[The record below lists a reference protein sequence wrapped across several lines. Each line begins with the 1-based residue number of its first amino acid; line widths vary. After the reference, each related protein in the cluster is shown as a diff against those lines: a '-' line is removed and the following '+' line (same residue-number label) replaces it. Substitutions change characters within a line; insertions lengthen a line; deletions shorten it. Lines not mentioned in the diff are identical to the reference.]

1 MPIDPGTATLAT
13 GGLSALTG
21 FLGSGMSN
29 KSVKRS
35 IKAAKEIN
43 QINNE
48 FNASEA
54 LKNRDFQTSEREA
67 SQQWNLDQWNR
78 ENAYNDPS
86 AQRARMEAAGFNP
99 YNMNIDTG
107 SASTSGAQSSP
118 GSGSQATASHTPSLP
133 AYTGYAADFQNVA
146 SGIAQIGNAV
156 SSGIDARLT
165 SAYGDDLMKADIM
178 SKIGGNSEWLTDV
191 YKLGRQNEAPNLL
204 GIDLRK
210 KRLENLSTET
220 NIKVALAQGALLGL
234 QAQGQRIVNKF
245 MPAQQQAE
253 FFLKTANAFAQYK
266 AGKLSKVQVKT
277 QIKQQA
283 LLEAQA
289 AGQKLS
295 NKMADRLADYQFK
308 ALAAEYRANRAYYNG
323 FYNDAWQAGM
333 SKASLARYE
342 SNAARIASQMSEIFK
357 DREKSSWKNNST
369 YYNIM
374 ELLKDVLG
382 PVGNAIGT
390 VYLGGKLGAAKKAT
404 KAAHGWSLSTP
415 NPYSY

>member
-99 YNMNIDTG
+99 YNMNIDPG
-107 SASTSGAQSSP
+107 SGSTSGAQSSP
-118 GSGSQATASHTPSLP
+118 GSGSPAAASHTPSLP
-133 AYTGYAADFQNVA
+133 AYTGYASDFQNIA
-146 SGIAQIGNAV
+146 SGIAQIGSAV
-156 SSGIDARLT
+156 ASGIDARLT
-165 SAYGDDLMKADIM
+165 STYGDDLMKADIM
-178 SKIGGNSEWLTDV
+178 SKIGGHSEWLTDV
-191 YKLGRQNEAPNLL
+191 YKFGRQNEAPNLL

-234 QAQGQRIVNKF
+234 QAGGQRIINKF

-266 AGKLSKVQVKT
+266 AGKLSEAQVKT

-289 AGQKLS
+289 VGQKL
-295 NKMADRLADYQFK
+295 NNRLAERLADYQFK
-308 ALAAEYRANRAYYNG
+308 AMAAEYRANAAYYNG

-333 SKASLARYE
+333 SKAAQARYE
-342 SNAARIASQMSEIFK
+342 SNAARIAADMSEIFK
-357 DREKSSWKNNST
+357 GREKSSWKNNPI
-369 YYNIM
+369 YYNIG
-374 ELLKDVLG
+374 ELLKGILG
-382 PVGNAIGT
+382 SVGSIAGPL
-390 VYLGGKLGAAKKAT
+390 YLGGKLGSLKKAG
-404 KAAHGWSLSTP
+404 KAAGDWSLSTP
-415 NPYSY
+415 NPYY

>member
-1 MPIDPGTATLAT
+1 MPVDPGTATLAA
-13 GGLSALTG
+13 GGLSLVSG
-21 FLGSGMSN
+21 LFGSGMSN

-118 GSGSQATASHTPSLP
+118 GSGSQASASQVPSLP
-133 AYTGYAADFQNVA
+133 AYTGYTADFQNVA
-146 SGIAQIGNAV
+146 SGIAQIGSAI

-220 NIKVALAQGALLGL
+220 DIKVALAQGTLLGL
-234 QAQGQRIVNKF
+234 QAEGQRIVNKF
-245 MPAQQQAE
+245 MPVQQQAE
-253 FFLKTANAFAQYK
+253 FFLKTANVFAQYK
-266 AGKLSKVQVKT
+266 AGKLSEAQVKT

-283 LLEAQA
+283 LLEAQTT
-289 AGQKLS
+289 GQKL
-295 NKMADRLADYQFK
+295 NNRMAKRLADYQFK
-308 ALAAEYRANRAYYNG
+308 AMAAEYRANAAYYNG

-333 SKASLARYE
+333 SNATQARYE
-342 SNAARIASQMSEIFK
+342 SNAARIAAEMSDIFK
-357 DREKSSWKNNST
+357 SREKSAWRNNPT
-369 YYNIM
+369 YYNIE
-374 ELLKDVLG
+374 ELLKGLLG
-382 PVGNAIGT
+382 SVGSIAGPF
-390 VYLGGKLGAAKKAT
+390 YLGSKIKSIKKA
-404 KAAHGWSLSTP
+404 K
-415 NPYSY
+415 

>member
-1 MPIDPGTATLAT
+1 MPVDPGTATLIT

-118 GSGSQATASHTPSLP
+118 GTGSQATASHTPSLP
-133 AYTGYAADFQNVA
+133 AYTGYASDFQSIA

-165 SAYGDDLMKADIM
+165 STYGDDLMKADIM
-178 SKIGGNSEWLTDV
+178 SGIGGNSEWLTDA
-191 YKLGRQNEAPNLL
+191 YKLGRQNEAHNLL

-234 QAQGQRIVNKF
+234 QAEGQRIVNKF

-266 AGKLSKVQVKT
+266 AGKLSEAQVKT

-283 LLEAQA
+283 LLEAQTV
-289 AGQKLS
+289 GQKLS
-295 NKMADRLADYQFK
+295 NKLADRLADYQFR
-308 ALAAEYRANRAYYNG
+308 AMAAEYRANAAYYNG

-333 SKASLARYE
+333 SKAIQARYD
-342 SNAARIASQMSEIFK
+342 SNAARIAAQMSEIFK
-357 DREKSSWKNNST
+357 NREKESWKNNST

-382 PVGNAIGT
+382 PVGNAVGT
-390 VYLGGKLGAAKKAT
+390 VYLGGKIGAVKKAG
-404 KAAHGWSLSTP
+404 KAAGGWSLSTP
-415 NPYSY
+415 NPYYY

>member
-1 MPIDPGTATLAT
+1 MPVDPGTATLVT

-54 LKNRDFQTSEREA
+54 LKNREFQTSEREA

-86 AQRARMEAAGFNP
+86 SQRARMEAAGFNP
-99 YNMNIDTG
+99 YNMNIDAG

-118 GSGSQATASHTPSLP
+118 GSGSQASASQVPSLP
-133 AYTGYAADFQNVA
+133 AYTGYTADFQNVA
-146 SGIAQIGNAV
+146 SGIAQIGNSIA
-156 SSGIDARLT
+156 SGIDARLT

-220 NIKVALAQGALLGL
+220 DIKVALAQGTLLGL
-234 QAQGQRIVNKF
+234 QAEGQRIVNRF

-266 AGKLSKVQVKT
+266 AGKLSEAQVKT

-289 AGQKLS
+289 VGQKLS
-295 NKMADRLADYQFK
+295 NKLADRLTNYQFR
-308 ALAAEYRANRAYYNG
+308 ALAAEYRANAAYYNG

-333 SKASLARYE
+333 SKATQARYE
-342 SNAARIASQMSEIFK
+342 SNAARLTAQMSELFK
-357 DREKSSWKNNST
+357 NREKASWKNNPT

-382 PVGNAIGT
+382 PVGNAVST
-390 VYLGGKLGAAKKAT
+390 FYLGGKLGAAKKAA
-404 KAAHGWSLSTP
+404 KAAGGWSLSTP

>member
-99 YNMNIDTG
+99 YNVNIDPG
-107 SASTSGAQSSP
+107 SGSTSGAQSSP
-118 GSGSQATASHTPSLP
+118 GSGSPAVASHTPSLP
-133 AYTGYAADFQNVA
+133 AYTGYASDFQNVA
-146 SGIAQIGNAV
+146 SGIAQIGSAV
-156 SSGIDARLT
+156 ASGIDARLT
-165 SAYGDDLMKADIM
+165 STYGDDLMKADIM

-191 YKLGRQNEAPNLL
+191 YKFGRQNEAPNLL

-234 QAQGQRIVNKF
+234 QAGGQRIVNKF

-266 AGKLSKVQVKT
+266 AGKLSEAQVKT

-289 AGQKLS
+289 VGQKL
-295 NKMADRLADYQFK
+295 NNRLAERLADYQFK
-308 ALAAEYRANRAYYNG
+308 AMAAEYRANAAYYNG

-333 SKASLARYE
+333 SKAAQFRYE
-342 SNAARIASQMSEIFK
+342 SNAARIAADMSEIFK
-357 DREKSSWKNNST
+357 GREKSSWKNNSI
-369 YYNIM
+369 YYNIQ
-374 ELLKDVLG
+374 ELIKGILG
-382 PVGNAIGT
+382 SVGSVAGPL
-390 VYLGGKLGAAKKAT
+390 YLGGKLGSLKKAG
-404 KAAHGWSLSTP
+404 KAAGGWSLSTP
-415 NPYSY
+415 DPYY

>member
-13 GGLSALTG
+13 GGLSLVSG
-21 FLGSGMSN
+21 LFGSGMSN

-99 YNMNIDTG
+99 YNMNIDAG

-118 GSGSQATASHTPSLP
+118 GSGSQASASQVPSLP
-133 AYTGYAADFQNVA
+133 AYTGYTADFQNVA
-146 SGIAQIGNAV
+146 SGIAQIGSAI

-165 SAYGDDLMKADIM
+165 SVYGDDLMKADIM

-210 KRLENLSTET
+210 KRLENLSAEAD
-220 NIKVALAQGALLGL
+220 IKVALAQGALLGL
-234 QAQGQRIVNKF
+234 QAKGQRIINKF

-253 FFLKTANAFAQYK
+253 FFMKTANAFAQYK
-266 AGKLSKVQVKT
+266 AGKLSEAQIKT

-283 LLEAQA
+283 LLGAQA
-289 AGQKLS
+289 AGQRLS

-333 SKASLARYE
+333 SRAAQARYE
-342 SNAARIASQMSEIFK
+342 SNAARLTAQMSEIFR
-357 DREKSSWKNNST
+357 DREKSSWKNNPT

-374 ELLKDVLG
+374 ELLKDIFGSVSG
-382 PVGNAIGT
+382 TIGQFYVGSKI
-390 VYLGGKLGAAKKAT
+390 GAAKKAT

-415 NPYSY
+415 NPYDY

>member
-13 GGLSALTG
+13 GGLSLVSG
-21 FLGSGMSN
+21 LFGSGMSN

-99 YNMNIDTG
+99 YNVNIDTG
-107 SASTSGAQSSP
+107 PASTSGAQSSP
-118 GSGSQATASHTPSLP
+118 GAGSPASASHVPSLP
-133 AYTGYAADFQNVA
+133 AYTGYTADFQNIA
-146 SGIAQIGNAV
+146 SGIAQIGSAI

-234 QAQGQRIVNKF
+234 QAKGQRIVNKF

-253 FFLKTANAFAQYK
+253 FFLKTANVFAQYK
-266 AGKLSKVQVKT
+266 AGKLSEAQVKT

-289 AGQKLS
+289 AGQKL
-295 NKMADRLADYQFK
+295 NNRLAERLADYQFK
-308 ALAAEYRANRAYYNG
+308 AMAAEYRANAAYYNG

-333 SKASLARYE
+333 SKATQARYE
-342 SNAARIASQMSEIFK
+342 SNAARIAAHMSEIFK
-357 DREKSSWKNNST
+357 DREKSSWKNNPI
-369 YYNIM
+369 YYNI
-374 ELLKDVLG
+374 EEFLKGILG
-382 PVGNAIGT
+382 SVGSIAGPL
-390 VYLGGKLGAAKKAT
+390 YLGSKVGSFKKVG
-404 KAAHGWSLSTP
+404 KAAGL
-415 NPYSY
+415 

>member
-234 QAQGQRIVNKF
+234 QAGGQRIVNKF

-266 AGKLSKVQVKT
+266 AGKLSEAQVKT

-289 AGQKLS
+289 AGQKL
-295 NKMADRLADYQFK
+295 NNRLAERLADYQFK
-308 ALAAEYRANRAYYNG
+308 AMAAEYRANAAYYNG

-333 SKASLARYE
+333 SKAAQARYE
-342 SNAARIASQMSEIFK
+342 SNAARIAADMSEIFK
-357 DREKSSWKNNST
+357 GREKSSWKNNPI
-369 YYNIM
+369 YYNIG
-374 ELLKDVLG
+374 ELLKGILG
-382 PVGNAIGT
+382 SVGSVAGPL
-390 VYLGGKLGAAKKAT
+390 YLGSKVSSLKKAG
-404 KAAHGWSLSTP
+404 KAAGGWSLSTP
-415 NPYSY
+415 DPYY

>member
-99 YNMNIDTG
+99 YNMNIDPG
-107 SASTSGAQSSP
+107 SGSTSGAQSSP
-118 GSGSQATASHTPSLP
+118 GSGSPATASHTPSLP
-133 AYTGYAADFQNVA
+133 AYTGYASDFQNVA

-156 SSGIDARLT
+156 ASGIDARLT
-165 SAYGDDLMKADIM
+165 STYGDDLMKADIM

-191 YKLGRQNEAPNLL
+191 YKFGRQNEAPNLL

-220 NIKVALAQGALLGL
+220 DIKVALAQGALLGL
-234 QAQGQRIVNKF
+234 QAEGQRIVNKF

-266 AGKLSKVQVKT
+266 AGKLSEAQVKT

-289 AGQKLS
+289 VGQKLS
-295 NKMADRLADYQFK
+295 NKMAERLADYQFK
-308 ALAAEYRANRAYYNG
+308 AMAAEYRANAAYYNG

-333 SKASLARYE
+333 SKATQARYE
-342 SNAARIASQMSEIFK
+342 SNAARIAADMSEIFK
-357 DREKSSWKNNST
+357 GREKSSWKNNPI
-369 YYNIM
+369 YYNIE
-374 ELLKDVLG
+374 ELLKGILG
-382 PVGNAIGT
+382 SVGSIAGPL
-390 VYLGGKLGAAKKAT
+390 YLGGKLGSLKKAG
-404 KAAHGWSLSTP
+404 KAAGGWSLSTP
-415 NPYSY
+415 DPYY

>member
-1 MPIDPGTATLAT
+1 MPIAPGAATLVS

-78 ENAYNDPS
+78 ENLYNDPS

-107 SASTSGAQSSP
+107 SASVSGAQSSP
-118 GSGSQATASHTPSLP
+118 GSGSQATASQMPSLP
-133 AYTGYAADFQNVA
+133 AYTGYASDFQSVA

-220 NIKVALAQGALLGL
+220 DIKVALAQGTLLGL
-234 QAQGQRIVNKF
+234 QAEGQRIVNKF

-266 AGKLSKVQVKT
+266 AGKLSEAQVRT

-289 AGQKLS
+289 VGQKLS
-295 NKMADRLADYQFK
+295 NKMAERLASYQFR
-308 ALAAEYRANRAYYNG
+308 AMAAEYRANAAYYNG

-333 SKASLARYE
+333 SKATQVRYE

-357 DREKSSWKNNST
+357 DREKSSWRNNST
-369 YYNIM
+369 YYNIE
-374 ELLKDVLG
+374 ELLKGILG
-382 PVGNAIGT
+382 SVGNVAGSL
-390 VYLGGKLGAAKKAT
+390 YLGNKIGAAKKAGR
-404 KAAHGWSLSTP
+404 AAGGWSLSTP
-415 NPYSY
+415 NPYYH

>member
-1 MPIDPGTATLAT
+1 MPVDPGTATLAT

-54 LKNRDFQTSEREA
+54 LKNREFQTSEREA

-99 YNMNIDTG
+99 YNMNVDTG

-118 GSGSQATASHTPSLP
+118 GSGSQAAASQIPSLP
-133 AYTGYAADFQNVA
+133 AYTGYASDFQSIA

-156 SSGIDARLT
+156 SSGIDAKLT

-178 SKIGGNSEWLTDV
+178 SKIGGNSEWLTDA

-234 QAQGQRIVNKF
+234 QAKGQRIVNKF

-266 AGKLSKVQVKT
+266 AGKLSEAQVKT

-283 LLEAQA
+283 LLEAQTV
-289 AGQKLS
+289 GQKLS
-295 NKMADRLADYQFK
+295 NKLADRLADYQFR
-308 ALAAEYRANRAYYNG
+308 AMAAEYRANAAYYNG

-333 SKASLARYE
+333 SKATQTRYE
-342 SNAARIASQMSEIFK
+342 SNAARIAAEMSDIFK
-357 DREKSSWKNNST
+357 GREKSSWKNNPT

-374 ELLKDVLG
+374 ELLKDIIG
-382 PVGNAIGT
+382 TVGNAAGT
-390 VYLGGKLGAAKKAT
+390 FYLGSKFGAAKKAG
-404 KAAHGWSLSTP
+404 KAAAGWSLSTP
-415 NPYSY
+415 NPYY

>member
-1 MPIDPGTATLAT
+1 MPVDPGTATLAT

-99 YNMNIDTG
+99 YNMNIDAG

-118 GSGSQATASHTPSLP
+118 GSGSQATASQTPSLP
-133 AYTGYAADFQNVA
+133 AYTGYASDFQSIA

-220 NIKVALAQGALLGL
+220 NVKVALAQGALLGL
-234 QAQGQRIVNKF
+234 QAEGQRIVNKF

-266 AGKLSKVQVKT
+266 AGKLSEVQVKT

-289 AGQKLS
+289 AGQKL
-295 NKMADRLADYQFK
+295 NNRLAERLADYQFK
-308 ALAAEYRANRAYYNG
+308 AMAAEYRANAAYYNG

-333 SKASLARYE
+333 SKATQARYE
-342 SNAARIASQMSEIFK
+342 SNAARIAAQMSEIFK
-357 DREKSSWKNNST
+357 DREKASWKNNPI
-369 YYNIM
+369 YYNIS
-374 ELLKDVLG
+374 ELLKGL
-382 PVGNAIGT
+382 
-390 VYLGGKLGAAKKAT
+390 LGGVGSVVGPFSIASKIGSLKKAG
-404 KAAHGWSLSTP
+404 KAAGG
-415 NPYSY
+415 

>member
-99 YNMNIDTG
+99 YNMNIDAG

-220 NIKVALAQGALLGL
+220 NIKVALAQGTLLGL
-234 QAQGQRIVNKF
+234 QAEGQRIVNKF

-266 AGKLSKVQVKT
+266 AGKLSETQVKT

-289 AGQKLS
+289 TGQKLS
-295 NKMADRLADYQFK
+295 NRLAERLADYQFK
-308 ALAAEYRANRAYYNG
+308 AMAAEYRANAAYYNG

-333 SKASLARYE
+333 SKAAQVRYE
-342 SNAARIASQMSEIFK
+342 SNAARIAAQMSEIFK
-357 DREKSSWKNNST
+357 DTPKC
-369 YYNIM
+369 
-374 ELLKDVLG
+374 
-382 PVGNAIGT
+382 AII
-390 VYLGGKLGAAKKAT
+390 
-404 KAAHGWSLSTP
+404 
-415 NPYSY
+415 

>member
-234 QAQGQRIVNKF
+234 QAEGQRIVNKF

-266 AGKLSKVQVKT
+266 VGKLSEAQVKT

-289 AGQKLS
+289 AGQKL
-295 NKMADRLADYQFK
+295 NNRLAERLADYQFK
-308 ALAAEYRANRAYYNG
+308 AMAAEYRANAAYYNG

-333 SKASLARYE
+333 SKAAQARYE
-342 SNAARIASQMSEIFK
+342 SNAARIAADMSEIFK
-357 DREKSSWKNNST
+357 GREKSSWKNNPI
-369 YYNIM
+369 YYNIG
-374 ELLKDVLG
+374 ELLKGILG
-382 PVGNAIGT
+382 SVGSVAGPL
-390 VYLGGKLGAAKKAT
+390 YLGSKVSSLKKAG
-404 KAAHGWSLSTP
+404 KAAGGWSLSTP
-415 NPYSY
+415 DPYY

>member
-1 MPIDPGTATLAT
+1 MPIGPGTATLAT

-99 YNMNIDTG
+99 YNMNIDAG

-234 QAQGQRIVNKF
+234 QAQGQRIINKF

-266 AGKLSKVQVKT
+266 AGKLSEAQVKT

-289 AGQKLS
+289 AGQKL
-295 NKMADRLADYQFK
+295 NNRLAERLADYQFK
-308 ALAAEYRANRAYYNG
+308 AMAAEYRANAAYYNG

-333 SKASLARYE
+333 SKATQARYE
-342 SNAARIASQMSEIFK
+342 SNAARIAAQMSEIFK
-357 DREKSSWKNNST
+357 DREKASWKNNPI
-369 YYNIM
+369 YYNIS
-374 ELLKDVLG
+374 ELLKGL
-382 PVGNAIGT
+382 
-390 VYLGGKLGAAKKAT
+390 LGGVGSVVGPFSIASKIGSLKKAG
-404 KAAHGWSLSTP
+404 KAAGG
-415 NPYSY
+415 

>member
-1 MPIDPGTATLAT
+1 MPVDPGTATLVT

-133 AYTGYAADFQNVA
+133 AYTGYASDFQSIA

-191 YKLGRQNEAPNLL
+191 YKLGRQNEAHNLL

-234 QAQGQRIVNKF
+234 QAEGQRIVNKF

-253 FFLKTANAFAQYK
+253 FFLKTANVFAQYK
-266 AGKLSKVQVKT
+266 AGKLSEAQVKT

-289 AGQKLS
+289 VGQKLS

-308 ALAAEYRANRAYYNG
+308 AMAAEYRANAAYYNG

-333 SKASLARYE
+333 SKATLARYD

-357 DREKSSWKNNST
+357 DREKSSWKNNPT
-369 YYNIM
+369 YYNIT
-374 ELLKDVLG
+374 ELLKDILG
-382 PVGNAIGT
+382 PASNAVGT
-390 VYLGGKLGAAKKAT
+390 FYLGGKLGAAKKAG
-404 KAAHGWSLSTP
+404 KAVRD
-415 NPYSY
+415 

>member
-13 GGLSALTG
+13 GGLSLVSG
-21 FLGSGMSN
+21 LFGSGMSN

-99 YNMNIDTG
+99 YNMNIDAG
-107 SASTSGAQSSP
+107 SGSTSGAQSSP
-118 GSGSQATASHTPSLP
+118 GAGSPASASHVPSLP
-133 AYTGYAADFQNVA
+133 AYTGYTADFQNIA
-146 SGIAQIGNAV
+146 SGIAQIGSAI

-220 NIKVALAQGALLGL
+220 DIKVALAQGALLGL
-234 QAQGQRIVNKF
+234 QAEGQRIVNKF

-253 FFLKTANAFAQYK
+253 FFLKTANVFAQYK
-266 AGKLSKVQVKT
+266 AGKLSEAQVKT

-289 AGQKLS
+289 VGQKLS
-295 NKMADRLADYQFK
+295 NKMADRLADYQFR
-308 ALAAEYRANRAYYNG
+308 AMAAEYRANAAYYNG

-333 SKASLARYE
+333 SKATQARYE
-342 SNAARIASQMSEIFK
+342 SNAARIAAEMSDVFK
-357 DREKSSWKNNST
+357 GREKSSWKNNPT

-374 ELLKDVLG
+374 ELLKDILG
-382 PVGNAIGT
+382 PVGNAVST
-390 VYLGGKLGAAKKAT
+390 FYLGGKIGAAKKAG
-404 KAAHGWSLSTP
+404 KAAGGWSLSTP
-415 NPYSY
+415 NPYYY

>member
-1 MPIDPGTATLAT
+1 MPIGPGAATLAT
-13 GGLSALTG
+13 GGLSLVSG
-21 FLGSGMSN
+21 LFGSHMSN

-99 YNMNIDTG
+99 YNMNIDAG

-118 GSGSQATASHTPSLP
+118 GSGSQASASQVPSLP
-133 AYTGYAADFQNVA
+133 AYTGYTADFQNIA
-146 SGIAQIGNAV
+146 SGIAQIGSAI

-220 NIKVALAQGALLGL
+220 NVKVALAQGALLGL
-234 QAQGQRIVNKF
+234 QAEGQRIVNKF

-253 FFLKTANAFAQYK
+253 FFLKTANTFAQYK
-266 AGKLSKVQVKT
+266 AGKLSEAQVKT

-289 AGQKLS
+289 VGQKLS
-295 NKMADRLADYQFK
+295 NKMADRLANYQFR
-308 ALAAEYRANRAYYNG
+308 ALAAEYRANAAYYNG

-333 SKASLARYE
+333 SKATQARYE
-342 SNAARIASQMSEIFK
+342 SNAARIAAEMSDIFK
-357 DREKSSWKNNST
+357 GREKSSWKNNPT
-369 YYNIM
+369 YYNIE
-374 ELLKDVLG
+374 ELLKGILG
-382 PVGNAIGT
+382 SVGSIAGPL
-390 VYLGGKLGAAKKAT
+390 YLGSKIGVAKKAG
-404 KAAHGWSLSTP
+404 KAAGG
-415 NPYSY
+415 

>member
-99 YNMNIDTG
+99 YNMNIDAG

-220 NIKVALAQGALLGL
+220 NIKVALAQGTLLGL
-234 QAQGQRIVNKF
+234 QAEGQRIVNKF

-266 AGKLSKVQVKT
+266 AGKLSETQVKT

-289 AGQKLS
+289 TGQKLS
-295 NKMADRLADYQFK
+295 NRLAERLADYQFK
-308 ALAAEYRANRAYYNG
+308 AMAAEYRANAAYYNG

-333 SKASLARYE
+333 SKAAQVRYE
-342 SNAARIASQMSEIFK
+342 SNAARIAAQMSEIFK
-357 DREKSSWKNNST
+357 DREKASWKNNPI
-369 YYNIM
+369 YYNIS
-374 ELLKDVLG
+374 ELLKGLLG
-382 PVGNAIGT
+382 SVGSVVGPFSIASKIGS
-390 VYLGGKLGAAKKAT
+390 LKKAG
-404 KAAHGWSLSTP
+404 KAAGGWSLSTP
-415 NPYSY
+415 DPYY

>member
-13 GGLSALTG
+13 GGLSLVSG
-21 FLGSGMSN
+21 LFGSGMSN

-99 YNMNIDTG
+99 YNMNIDAG

-118 GSGSQATASHTPSLP
+118 GSGSQASASQVPSLP
-133 AYTGYAADFQNVA
+133 AYTGYTADFQNVA
-146 SGIAQIGNAV
+146 SGIAQIGSAI

-165 SAYGDDLMKADIM
+165 SVYGDDLMKADIM

-210 KRLENLSTET
+210 KRLENLSAEAD
-220 NIKVALAQGALLGL
+220 IKVALAQGALLGL
-234 QAQGQRIVNKF
+234 QAKGQRIINKF

-266 AGKLSKVQVKT
+266 AGKLSEAQIKT

-283 LLEAQA
+283 LLGAQA
-289 AGQKLS
+289 AGQRLS

-333 SKASLARYE
+333 SRAAQARYE
-342 SNAARIASQMSEIFK
+342 SNAARLTAQMSEIFR
-357 DREKSSWKNNST
+357 DREKSSWKNNPT

-374 ELLKDVLG
+374 ELLKDIFGSVSG
-382 PVGNAIGT
+382 TIGQFYVGSKI
-390 VYLGGKLGAAKKAT
+390 GAAKKAT

-415 NPYSY
+415 NPYDY

>member
-1 MPIDPGTATLAT
+1 MPIDPGVATLAT

-99 YNMNIDTG
+99 YNVNIDAG

-118 GSGSQATASHTPSLP
+118 SSGSQATASHTPSLP

-156 SSGIDARLT
+156 SSGIDAKLT

-234 QAQGQRIVNKF
+234 QAEGQRIINKF

-266 AGKLSKVQVKT
+266 AGKLSETQVKT

-283 LLEAQA
+283 LLGAQA
-289 AGQKLS
+289 VGQKLN
-295 NKMADRLADYQFK
+295 NKMAERLADYQFR
-308 ALAAEYRANRAYYNG
+308 AMAAEYRANAAYYNG

-333 SKASLARYE
+333 SKATQARYE

-357 DREKSSWKNNST
+357 DREKSSWRNNST
-369 YYNIM
+369 YYNIE
-374 ELLKDVLG
+374 ELLKGILG
-382 PVGNAIGT
+382 SVGSVAGPL
-390 VYLGGKLGAAKKAT
+390 YLGNKIGSVKKAG
-404 KAAHGWSLSTP
+404 KAAGGWSLSTP
-415 NPYSY
+415 NPYY

>member
-210 KRLENLSTET
+210 KRLENLSTEA

-266 AGKLSKVQVKT
+266 AGKLSEAQVKT

-404 KAAHGWSLSTP
+404 KAAHDWSLSTP

>member
-1 MPIDPGTATLAT
+1 MPIGSGTATLAAS
-13 GGLSALTG
+13 GLSALSG
-21 FLGSGMSN
+21 LFGSGMSN

-118 GSGSQATASHTPSLP
+118 GSGSQVAASQVPSLP
-133 AYTGYAADFQNVA
+133 AYTGYASDFQSVA

-204 GIDLRK
+204 GIDLGK

-234 QAQGQRIVNKF
+234 QAEGQRIVNKF

-253 FFLKTANAFAQYK
+253 FFLKTANIFAQYK
-266 AGKLSKVQVKT
+266 AGKLSETQVKT

-283 LLEAQA
+283 LLEAQTV
-289 AGQKLS
+289 GQKL
-295 NKMADRLADYQFK
+295 NNRLADRLADYQFR
-308 ALAAEYRANRAYYNG
+308 AMAAEYRANAAYYNG

-333 SKASLARYE
+333 SVATQARYE
-342 SNAARIASQMSEIFK
+342 SNAARIAAQMSEIFK
-357 DREKSSWKNNST
+357 DREKSSWKNNSI
-369 YYNIM
+369 YYNIE
-374 ELLKDVLG
+374 ELLKGLLG
-382 PVGNAIGT
+382 GVGSVAGPF
-390 VYLGGKLGAAKKAT
+390 YLGKKMGAVRKAAKAT
-404 KAAHGWSLSTP
+404 GD
-415 NPYSY
+415 

>member
-1 MPIDPGTATLAT
+1 MPVDPGTATLAT

-220 NIKVALAQGALLGL
+220 NVKVALAQGALLGL
-234 QAQGQRIVNKF
+234 QSEGQRIVNKF

-266 AGKLSKVQVKT
+266 AGKLSESQVKT

-289 AGQKLS
+289 AGQKL
-295 NKMADRLADYQFK
+295 NNRLAERLADYQFK
-308 ALAAEYRANRAYYNG
+308 AMAAEYRANAAYYNG

-333 SKASLARYE
+333 SKATQARYE
-342 SNAARIASQMSEIFK
+342 SNAARIAAHMSEIFR
-357 DREKSSWKNNST
+357 DREKSSWKNNPI
-369 YYNIM
+369 YYNI
-374 ELLKDVLG
+374 EEFLKGILG
-382 PVGNAIGT
+382 SVGSIAGPL
-390 VYLGGKLGAAKKAT
+390 YLGSKVGSFKKAG
-404 KAAHGWSLSTP
+404 KAAGG
-415 NPYSY
+415 

>member
-1 MPIDPGTATLAT
+1 MPIGSGVATLAA

-21 FLGSGMSN
+21 IFGSGMSN

-99 YNMNIDTG
+99 YNMNIDSG

-118 GSGSQATASHTPSLP
+118 GSGSHATASQVPGLP
-133 AYTGYAADFQNVA
+133 AYTGYASDFQSVA

-234 QAQGQRIVNKF
+234 QAEGQRIVNKF

-253 FFLKTANAFAQYK
+253 FFLKTANVFAQYK
-266 AGKLSKVQVKT
+266 AGKLSETQVKT

-283 LLEAQA
+283 LLEAQTV
-289 AGQKLS
+289 GQKL
-295 NKMADRLADYQFK
+295 NNRLADRLADYQFR
-308 ALAAEYRANRAYYNG
+308 AMAAEYRANAAYYNG
-323 FYNDAWQAGM
+323 FYTDAWQAGM
-333 SKASLARYE
+333 SAATQVRYE
-342 SNAARIASQMSEIFK
+342 SNAARIAAQMSEIFR

-369 YYNIM
+369 YYNI
-374 ELLKDVLG
+374 EEFLKGILG
-382 PVGNAIGT
+382 SVGSVAT
-390 VYLGGKLGAAKKAT
+390 PLYLGSKCIK
-404 KAAHGWSLSTP
+404 
-415 NPYSY
+415 

>member
-1 MPIDPGTATLAT
+1 MPVDPGTATLVT

-99 YNMNIDTG
+99 YNMNIDAG
-107 SASTSGAQSSP
+107 SASTSGAQSSF

-178 SKIGGNSEWLTDV
+178 SKIGGNSEWLTDA

-220 NIKVALAQGALLGL
+220 DIKVALAQGTLLGL
-234 QAQGQRIVNKF
+234 QAGGQRIINKF

-266 AGKLSKVQVKT
+266 AGKLSETQVRT

-289 AGQKLS
+289 VGQRLNNKL
-295 NKMADRLADYQFK
+295 AERLADYQFK
-308 ALAAEYRANRAYYNG
+308 AMAAEYRANAAYYNG

-333 SKASLARYE
+333 SKASQARYE
-342 SNAARIASQMSEIFK
+342 SNAARIAADMSEIFK
-357 DREKSSWKNNST
+357 GREKSSWKNNPI
-369 YYNIM
+369 YYNIE
-374 ELLKDVLG
+374 ELLKGILG
-382 PVGNAIGT
+382 SVGSVAGPL
-390 VYLGGKLGAAKKAT
+390 YLGSKVSSLKKAG
-404 KAAHGWSLSTP
+404 KAAGG
-415 NPYSY
+415 

>member
-99 YNMNIDTG
+99 YNMNIDPG
-107 SASTSGAQSSP
+107 SGSTSGAQSSP
-118 GSGSQATASHTPSLP
+118 GSGSPAAASHTPSLP
-133 AYTGYAADFQNVA
+133 AYTGYASDFQNIA
-146 SGIAQIGNAV
+146 SGIAQIGSAV
-156 SSGIDARLT
+156 ASGIDARLT
-165 SAYGDDLMKADIM
+165 STYGDDLMKADIM

-191 YKLGRQNEAPNLL
+191 YKFGRQNEAPNLL

-234 QAQGQRIVNKF
+234 QAGGQRIVNKF

-266 AGKLSKVQVKT
+266 AGKLSEAQVKT

-289 AGQKLS
+289 VGQKL
-295 NKMADRLADYQFK
+295 NNRLAERLADYQFK
-308 ALAAEYRANRAYYNG
+308 AMAAEYRANAAYYNG

-333 SKASLARYE
+333 SKAAQVRYE
-342 SNAARIASQMSEIFK
+342 SNAARIAADMSEIFK
-357 DREKSSWKNNST
+357 GREKSSWKNNPI
-369 YYNIM
+369 YYNIG
-374 ELLKDVLG
+374 ELLKGILG
-382 PVGNAIGT
+382 SVGSIAGPL
-390 VYLGGKLGAAKKAT
+390 YLGGKLGSLKKAG
-404 KAAHGWSLSTP
+404 KAAGDWSLSTP
-415 NPYSY
+415 NPYY

>member
-13 GGLSALTG
+13 GGLSLVSG
-21 FLGSGMSN
+21 LFGSGMSN

-99 YNMNIDTG
+99 YNMNIDAG

-118 GSGSQATASHTPSLP
+118 GSGSPASASHVPSLP
-133 AYTGYAADFQNVA
+133 AYTGYTADFQNIA
-146 SGIAQIGNAV
+146 SGIAQIGSAI

-234 QAQGQRIVNKF
+234 QAKGQRIVNKF

-253 FFLKTANAFAQYK
+253 FFLKTANVFAQYK
-266 AGKLSKVQVKT
+266 AGKLSEAQVKT

-283 LLEAQA
+283 LLEAQSV
-289 AGQKLS
+289 GQKL
-295 NKMADRLADYQFK
+295 NNRLAERLADYQFK
-308 ALAAEYRANRAYYNG
+308 AMAAEYRANAAYYNG

-333 SKASLARYE
+333 SKATLARYE
-342 SNAARIASQMSEIFK
+342 SNAARIAAHMSEIFK
-357 DREKSSWKNNST
+357 DREKSSWKNNPI
-369 YYNIM
+369 YYNI
-374 ELLKDVLG
+374 EEFLKGIL
-382 PVGNAIGT
+382 GT
-390 VYLGGKLGAAKKAT
+390 VGSVAGPLYLGSKVGSFKKVG
-404 KAAHGWSLSTP
+404 KAAGV
-415 NPYSY
+415 

>member
-1 MPIDPGTATLAT
+1 MPIDPGAATLAT

-21 FLGSGMSN
+21 FIGSGMSN

-54 LKNRDFQTSEREA
+54 LKNRNFQTSEREA

-86 AQRARMEAAGFNP
+86 AQRARMDAAGFNP

-118 GSGSQATASHTPSLP
+118 GSGSQATASQMPSLP
-133 AYTGYAADFQNVA
+133 AYTGYASDFQSIA
-146 SGIAQIGNAV
+146 SGIAQIGSAV
-156 SSGIDARLT
+156 SSGIDANLT
-165 SAYGDDLMKADIM
+165 SIYGDDLMKADIM

-191 YKLGRQNEAPNLL
+191 YKFGRQNEAPNLL

-220 NIKVALAQGALLGL
+220 DIKVALAQGTLLGL
-234 QAQGQRIVNKF
+234 QAEGQRLVNKF
-245 MPAQQQAE
+245 IPAQQQAE

-266 AGKLSKVQVKT
+266 AGKLSETQVKT

-283 LLEAQA
+283 LLEAQTV
-289 AGQKLS
+289 GQKLS
-295 NKMADRLADYQFK
+295 NKMAERLAEYQFR
-308 ALAAEYRANRAYYNG
+308 AIAAEYRANAAYYNG

-333 SKASLARYE
+333 SKAAQVRYE
-342 SNAARIASQMSEIFK
+342 SNAVRIAAQMSEMFK

-369 YYNIM
+369 YYNIT
-374 ELLKDVLG
+374 EFLKDLLG
-382 PVGNAIGT
+382 SIGGAAGSIF
-390 VYLGGKLGAAKKAT
+390 LGSKIGAAKKVG
-404 KAAHGWSLSTP
+404 KAAGGWSLSTP
-415 NPYSY
+415 NPYYY

>member
-1 MPIDPGTATLAT
+1 MPVDPGTATLVT

-99 YNMNIDTG
+99 YNMNVDTG

-118 GSGSQATASHTPSLP
+118 GPGSQATASQVPSLP
-133 AYTGYAADFQNVA
+133 AYTGYASDFQSIA

-191 YKLGRQNEAPNLL
+191 YKLGRQNEAHNLL

-220 NIKVALAQGALLGL
+220 NIKVALAQGALLGI
-234 QAQGQRIVNKF
+234 QAEGQRIINKF

-266 AGKLSKVQVKT
+266 AGKLSEAQVKT

-289 AGQKLS
+289 VGQKLS
-295 NKMADRLADYQFK
+295 NKLADRLADYQFR
-308 ALAAEYRANRAYYNG
+308 AMAAEYRANAAYYNG

-333 SKASLARYE
+333 SKATQTRYE
-342 SNAARIASQMSEIFK
+342 SNAARIVAEMSDIFK
-357 DREKSSWKNNST
+357 GREKSSWKNNPT

-374 ELLKDVLG
+374 ELLKDILG
-382 PVGNAIGT
+382 TVGNAAGT
-390 VYLGGKLGAAKKAT
+390 LYLGSKVGAAKKAG
-404 KAAHGWSLSTP
+404 KAAAGWSLSTP
-415 NPYSY
+415 NPYY

>member
-99 YNMNIDTG
+99 YNMNIDAG

-210 KRLENLSTET
+210 KRLENLLTET

-234 QAQGQRIVNKF
+234 QAEGQRIVNKF

-253 FFLKTANAFAQYK
+253 FFLKTANVFAQYK
-266 AGKLSKVQVKT
+266 AGKLSEAQVKT

-289 AGQKLS
+289 AGQKL
-295 NKMADRLADYQFK
+295 NNRLAERLADYQFK
-308 ALAAEYRANRAYYNG
+308 AMAAEYRANAAYYNG
-323 FYNDAWQAGM
+323 FYSDAWQAGM
-333 SKASLARYE
+333 SKAAQARYE
-342 SNAARIASQMSEIFK
+342 SNAARIAADMSEIFK
-357 DREKSSWKNNST
+357 GREKSSWKNNPI
-369 YYNIM
+369 YYNIG
-374 ELLKDVLG
+374 ELLKGILG
-382 PVGNAIGT
+382 SVGSVAGPL
-390 VYLGGKLGAAKKAT
+390 YLGSKVSSLKKSG
-404 KAAHGWSLSTP
+404 KAAGG
-415 NPYSY
+415 

>member
-13 GGLSALTG
+13 GGLSLVSG
-21 FLGSGMSN
+21 LFGSGMSN
-29 KSVKRS
+29 KSVKSS

-99 YNMNIDTG
+99 YNMNIDAG

-118 GSGSQATASHTPSLP
+118 GSGSPASASHVPSLP
-133 AYTGYAADFQNVA
+133 AYTGYTADFQNIA
-146 SGIAQIGNAV
+146 SGIAQIGSAI

-165 SAYGDDLMKADIM
+165 STYGDDLMKADIM

-220 NIKVALAQGALLGL
+220 DIKVALAQGALLGL
-234 QAQGQRIVNKF
+234 QAEGQRIVNKF

-266 AGKLSKVQVKT
+266 AGKLSEAQVKT

-289 AGQKLS
+289 AGQKL
-295 NKMADRLADYQFK
+295 NNRLAERLADYQFK
-308 ALAAEYRANRAYYNG
+308 AMAAEYRANAAYYNG

-333 SKASLARYE
+333 SKATQARYE
-342 SNAARIASQMSEIFK
+342 SNAARIAAQMSEIFK
-357 DREKSSWKNNST
+357 DREKASWKNNPI
-369 YYNIM
+369 YYNIS
-374 ELLKDVLG
+374 ELLKGLLG
-382 PVGNAIGT
+382 SVGSVVGPFSIASKIGS
-390 VYLGGKLGAAKKAT
+390 LKKAG
-404 KAAHGWSLSTP
+404 KAAGGWSLSTSD
-415 NPYSY
+415 PYY

>member
-99 YNMNIDTG
+99 YNMNIDVG

-234 QAQGQRIVNKF
+234 QAQGQKIINKF

-266 AGKLSKVQVKT
+266 AGKLSEAQAKT

-289 AGQKLS
+289 AGQKL
-295 NKMADRLADYQFK
+295 NNRLADRLADYQFK
-308 ALAAEYRANRAYYNG
+308 ALAAEYRANCAYYNG

-333 SKASLARYE
+333 SKATQVRYE

>member
-1 MPIDPGTATLAT
+1 MPIDPGTATLVT

-99 YNMNIDTG
+99 YNINIDTG

-118 GSGSQATASHTPSLP
+118 GSGSQATASQMPSLP
-133 AYTGYAADFQNVA
+133 AYTGYATDFQSVA

-191 YKLGRQNEAPNLL
+191 YKSGRQNEAPNLL

-220 NIKVALAQGALLGL
+220 NIKVALAQGTLLGL
-234 QAQGQRIVNKF
+234 QAEGQRIVNKF

-266 AGKLSKVQVKT
+266 AGKLSEAQVKT

-289 AGQKLS
+289 VGQKL
-295 NKMADRLADYQFK
+295 NNRLADRLANYQFR
-308 ALAAEYRANRAYYNG
+308 AMAAEYRANAAYYNG

-333 SKASLARYE
+333 SKATQARYE
-342 SNAARIASQMSEIFK
+342 SNAARIAAEMSDIFK
-357 DREKSSWKNNST
+357 SREKSSWKNNPT
-369 YYNIM
+369 YYNIE
-374 ELLKDVLG
+374 ELLKGILG
-382 PVGNAIGT
+382 SVGNVAGSL
-390 VYLGGKLGAAKKAT
+390 YLGGKISSLKKAG
-404 KAAHGWSLSTP
+404 KAAGG
-415 NPYSY
+415 

>member
-133 AYTGYAADFQNVA
+133 AYTGYTADFQNIA
-146 SGIAQIGNAV
+146 SGIAQIGSAI

-220 NIKVALAQGALLGL
+220 NVKVALAQGALLGL
-234 QAQGQRIVNKF
+234 QAEGQRIVNKF

-266 AGKLSKVQVKT
+266 AGKLSEAQVKT

-289 AGQKLS
+289 AGQKL
-295 NKMADRLADYQFK
+295 NNRLAERLADYQFK
-308 ALAAEYRANRAYYNG
+308 AMAAEYRANAAYYNG

-333 SKASLARYE
+333 SKAAQARYE
-342 SNAARIASQMSEIFK
+342 SNAARIAADMSEIFK
-357 DREKSSWKNNST
+357 GREKSSWKNNPI
-369 YYNIM
+369 YYNIG
-374 ELLKDVLG
+374 ELLKGILG
-382 PVGNAIGT
+382 SVGSVAGPL
-390 VYLGGKLGAAKKAT
+390 YLGSKVSSLKKAG
-404 KAAHGWSLSTP
+404 KAAGGWSLSTP
-415 NPYSY
+415 DPYY

>member
-99 YNMNIDTG
+99 YNMNIDPG
-107 SASTSGAQSSP
+107 SGSTSGAQSSP
-118 GSGSQATASHTPSLP
+118 GSGSPASASHTPSLP
-133 AYTGYAADFQNVA
+133 AYTGYASDFQNIA
-146 SGIAQIGNAV
+146 SGIAQIGSAV
-156 SSGIDARLT
+156 ASGIDARLT
-165 SAYGDDLMKADIM
+165 STYGDDLMKADIM

-191 YKLGRQNEAPNLL
+191 YKFGRQNEAPNLL

-234 QAQGQRIVNKF
+234 QARGQRIVNKF

-266 AGKLSKVQVKT
+266 AGKLSEAQVKT

-283 LLEAQA
+283 LLEAQTV
-289 AGQKLS
+289 GQKL
-295 NKMADRLADYQFK
+295 NNRLAERLADYQFK
-308 ALAAEYRANRAYYNG
+308 AMAAEYRANAAYYNG

-333 SKASLARYE
+333 SKAAQVRYE
-342 SNAARIASQMSEIFK
+342 SNAARIAADMSEIFK
-357 DREKSSWKNNST
+357 GREKSSWKNNPI
-369 YYNIM
+369 YYNIG
-374 ELLKDVLG
+374 ELLKGILG
-382 PVGNAIGT
+382 SVGSIAGPL
-390 VYLGGKLGAAKKAT
+390 YLGGKLGSLKKAG
-404 KAAHGWSLSTP
+404 KAAGDWSLSTP
-415 NPYSY
+415 NPYY

>member
-99 YNMNIDTG
+99 YNMNMDAG

-220 NIKVALAQGALLGL
+220 NIKVALAQGSLLGL
-234 QAQGQRIVNKF
+234 QAEGQRIINKF

-266 AGKLSKVQVKT
+266 AGKLSETQVRT

-289 AGQKLS
+289 AGQKL
-295 NKMADRLADYQFK
+295 NNRMAERLAHYQFR
-308 ALAAEYRANRAYYNG
+308 AMAAEYRANAAYYNG

-333 SKASLARYE
+333 SKAAQTRYE

-357 DREKSSWKNNST
+357 DREKSSWKNNPI
-369 YYNIM
+369 YYNIG
-374 ELLKDVLG
+374 ELLKGILG
-382 PVGNAIGT
+382 SVGSVVGPL
-390 VYLGGKLGAAKKAT
+390 YLGSKVGSLKKAG
-404 KAAHGWSLSTP
+404 KAAGGWSLSTP
-415 NPYSY
+415 DPYY